1 MEDESN
7 LLAAEGGQPHNKLDG
22 VDIVSD
28 DNLEWGLKTGS
39 EKGVSRV
46 EDDDGRSALCAK
58 RQKNDAER

>member
-1 MEDESN
+1 VEDESN

-39 EKGVSRV
+39 EMGVQRV
-46 EDDDGRSALCAK
+46 KDDGG
-58 RQKNDAER
+58 